1 MTKVTAD
8 RQAVLGAIPY
18 FRGLPAADLRR
29 VAARAVVREV
39 RRGERLFEEGAPADG
54 LFVVMDGR
62 VRLVR
67 TSPGGREQVLHA
79 EGPGATLGEV
89 PLLDGGGYVATA
101 VATEPARVL
110 YLPRAAVIDACRRH
124 PDVALGIIR
133 VLARRVRTF
142 AGLVEQLSLK
152 DLTARTA
159 GLLLEESRAAGAA
172 TFELGATR
180 DELAARLGTVRE
192 LVSRSLRRL
201 RAAGVV
207 RVTGR
212 RVTIVDARRLAEL
225 AEGAAPTAR
234 RSDDGPA

>member
-8 RQAVLGAIPY
+8 RPTVLAAIPY
-18 FRGLPAADLRR
+18 FRGLPAAELRR
-29 VAARAVVREV
+29 IAAQAVVRDV
-39 RRGERLFEEGAPADG
+39 RRGERIFEEGAPADG
-54 LFVVMDGR
+54 LFVVMEGR

-67 TSPGGREQVLHA
+67 VARGGREQILHS

-101 VATEPARVL
+101 VAAEPSRLL
-110 YLPRAAVIDACRRH
+110 YLPRGAVVDACRRH

-133 VLARRVRTF
+133 VLARRVRSF

-159 GLLLEESRAAGAA
+159 ALLLEESRAAGAS
-172 TFELGATR
+172 TFVLGATR

-192 LVSRSLRRL
+192 LVSRSLARL
-201 RAAGVV
+201 RKAGLV
-207 RVTGR
+207 RVGGR
-212 RVTIVDARRLAEL
+212 RVTIVDVRGLTEL
-225 AEGAAPTAR
+225 ADER
-234 RSDDGPA
+234 